1 MKCAWQAYI
10 NLLPQWMR
18 SQVDKLGK
26 QSLQEL
32 RLRLNLYPELIT
44 QQGSFWL
51 EKIVTKD
58 DLSFCINTASKYSPW
73 TATTIAQGYITA
85 QGGHR
90 IGICGDAT
98 VANGA
103 MSGIRQPT
111 SLCLRVARDFP
122 GIADKVRQIQG
133 SILIIGKPGSGKTT
147 LLRDLI
153 RQKSTLGI
161 GSIAVVDERAELFP
175 YVQHA
180 PCFSIGKRTDVL
192 TGCPKAEG
200 IVSVLRCMSPAVI
213 AVDEITAQEDCQAL
227 LRAGWCGVQLFA
239 TAHAHSLDDLKK
251 REVYKPIIS
260 SRLFETVLILQPD
273 KSVRVE
279 RMKTYD
285 N

>member
-32 RLRLNLYPELIT
+32 RLRLNVYPELIT
-44 QQGSFWL
+44 QQGSIWL
-51 EKIVTKD
+51 EKTVTND

-73 TATTIAQGYITA
+73 TAATMAQGYITA

-98 VANGA
+98 VVNGV
-103 MSGIRQPT
+103 MSGIRHPT

-122 GIADKVRQIQG
+122 GIADKARQIQG

-175 YVQHA
+175 YVQQT

-200 IVSVLRCMSPAVI
+200 VMSVLRCMSPAVI

-227 LRAGWCGVQLFA
+227 LRAGWCGVHLIA

-251 REVYKPIIS
+251 REIYKPIIS
-260 SRLFETVLILQPD
+260 SCLFETVLILQSD
-273 KSVRVE
+273 KSIRVE
-279 RMKTYD
+279 RMKAYD